1 MEVVWQINGERKD
14 CMINLGRK
22 KLFYFMKK
30 KIEHLA
36 LPHTEIKDFHQD
48 LNSNSR
54 FNMFSKKY

>member
-1 MEVVWQINGERKD
+1 
-14 CMINLGRK
+14 
-22 KLFYFMKK
+22 MKK

-54 FNMFSKKY
+54 FNMFSKKYWRTLFEDYDMESYF